1 MLVRTSSNNPTSQP
15 AFTRSK
21 LTIETLEQGVKYV
34 FFFQVFSVFTEYRKI
49 TNMYKITKVREAQV
63 L

>member
-1 MLVRTSSNNPTSQP
+1 M
-15 AFTRSK
+15 
-21 LTIETLEQGVKYV
+21 